1 MKKIYLLIITMAIL
15 LAGCMSGSKEQ
26 GYYEESV
33 LLSTDT
39 TINFEAVLE
48 EAQPI
53 YALEESAPVMEV
65 VMEVEMEVE
74 MVEERSMS
82 MKSLEEPNTLEIKQD
97 TSKILNQKNED
108 LSNKELRFKKDVQNQ
123 YKQEEINK
131 NLDKLEEQQIMLD
144 SLLKKKKDEI

>member
-1 MKKIYLLIITMAIL
+1 
-15 LAGCMSGSKEQ
+15 
-26 GYYEESV
+26 
-33 LLSTDT
+33 
-39 TINFEAVLE
+39 
-48 EAQPI
+48 
-53 YALEESAPVMEV
+53 
-65 VMEVEMEVE
+65 MEVEMEVE